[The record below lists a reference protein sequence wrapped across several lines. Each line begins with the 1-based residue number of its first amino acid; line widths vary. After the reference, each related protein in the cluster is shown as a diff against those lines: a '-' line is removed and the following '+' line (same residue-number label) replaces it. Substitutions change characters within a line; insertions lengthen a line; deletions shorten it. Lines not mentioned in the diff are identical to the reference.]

1 MLGGF
6 LGAGDPSPSDLLQHG
21 NVCATVCLWG
31 LAVGRPC
38 MLLGFAL
45 AGYAVVQLKKEGKDL
60 FWKLLLQR
68 AQFTSFQ
75 RWGFLTVSLPFC
87 SLCSEIST
95 EIVIFLKGTL
105 SCWENFFN
113 TL

>member
-1 MLGGF
+1 
-6 LGAGDPSPSDLLQHG
+6 
-21 NVCATVCLWG
+21 
-31 LAVGRPC
+31 

-60 FWKLLLQR
+60 FRKLLLQG
-68 AQFTSFQ
+68 AQVTSFQ

-95 EIVIFLKGTL
+95 EIVIFLKGAL